1 LVDYQDGTAE
11 ARKGCLELATMADI
25 KPLDV
30 NPANSGAATDDDD
43 DAADIDFLDDDLSD

>member
-11 ARKGCLELATMADI
+11 TRKGCLELATMANI

-30 NPANSGAATDDDD
+30 NPADVGAATDDDD
-43 DAADIDFLDDDLSD
+43 ADIDFLDDDLSD

>member
-1 LVDYQDGTAE
+1 MVDYQDGTAE

-43 DAADIDFLDDDLSD
+43 AADIDFLDDDLSD